1 MQNKITGTNSRRKIL
16 LSLRITLIC
25 AERCTEI
32 KNLESISGCGAKIR
46 VRYVLRSRLCTMCA
60 GRIEPNST
68 KGPLTWQERLRI
80 AKGAAQGIAY
90 IHECSPR
97 KHVHG
102 DIKPS
107 NILLD
112 AFLEARIADFGLQR
126 LLSLAGPE
134 PFKQVDSR
142 FRGDHTGRASSVS
155 PSPAYAPGMSSS
167 AQFHM
172 EICIWA
178 LLCPWKHL
186 QFWKPNSFFRFFF

>member
-16 LSLRITLIC
+16 LSSRITLIC

-32 KNLESISGCGAKIR
+32 NFLEFIAGRGARIR
-46 VRYVLRSRLCTMCA
+46 VCYVLRSRLSTMCA

-155 PSPAYAPGMSSS
+155 PSPAYAPGMSNSV
-167 AQFHM
+167 QFHM
-172 EICIWA
+172 KSCLWA

-186 QFWKPNSFFRFFF
+186 QF

>member
-32 KNLESISGCGAKIR
+32 KKLESISGRGAKIR

-155 PSPAYAPGMSSS
+155 PSPAYAPGMSNS

-186 QFWKPNSFFRFFF
+186 QF

>member
-1 MQNKITGTNSRRKIL
+1 M
-16 LSLRITLIC
+16 
-25 AERCTEI
+25 
-32 KNLESISGCGAKIR
+32 
-46 VRYVLRSRLCTMCA
+46 CTMCA

-80 AKGAAQGIAY
+80 AKGAAHGLAH

-126 LLSLAGPE
+126 LLNLAGPE

-142 FRGDHTGRASSVS
+142 FRGEHTGRASSVS
-155 PSPAYAPGMSSS
+155 PSPACAPGMSNS

-172 EICIWA
+172 EACTWTFCVRGSTCNFGTLI
-178 LLCPWKHL
+178 
-186 QFWKPNSFFRFFF
+186 SFFRFLQANGRRIWDMIFVSR